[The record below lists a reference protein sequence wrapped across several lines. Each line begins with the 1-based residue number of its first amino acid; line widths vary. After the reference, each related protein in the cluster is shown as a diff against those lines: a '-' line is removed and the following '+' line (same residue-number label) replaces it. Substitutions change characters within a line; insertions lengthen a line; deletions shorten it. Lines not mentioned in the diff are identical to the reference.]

1 MGHPQFFYTPRETRA
16 GPSLFVQY
24 TYREGE
30 GASKEGEVKQ
40 ADAGGQEESGGLF
53 VLVLRNEDAFDI
65 PLNVSTLNS
74 DIWIGC
80 TE

>member
-1 MGHPQFFYTPRETRA
+1 MGHPQFCYTPSKTGD
-16 GPSLFVQY
+16 GPSLVLQY
-24 TYREGE
+24 IYREGV

-40 ADAGGQEESGGLF
+40 VDAGGQEESGGLF
-53 VLVLRNEDAFDI
+53 VLALRNEDAFDI

>member
-1 MGHPQFFYTPRETRA
+1 MGHPQLCYTPNKTRA

-53 VLVLRNEDAFDI
+53 VLALRNEDAFDI
-65 PLNVSTLNS
+65 PLNVFSLNS
-74 DIWIGC
+74 NI
-80 TE
+80 

>member
-1 MGHPQFFYTPRETRA
+1 M
-16 GPSLFVQY
+16 
-24 TYREGE
+24 
-30 GASKEGEVKQ
+30 KQ

-53 VLVLRNEDAFDI
+53 VLALRNEDAFDI

-80 TE
+80 TVRNIRFCDHTNVASYDC